1 VSFVDDKR
9 RAANLKAVPSIPPVS
24 DPVANDAVT
33 LLLEKALSVLD
44 ERGWTKIRFKN
55 RQGNVCLLGALRVAD
70 GRPARWPARR
80 SPAYRDAVTRLDRSA
95 HRRGFDRT
103 TSFNDSPRTE
113 LPDVVGFVRQT
124 IRETAAGPGAPR
136 L

>member
-1 VSFVDDKR
+1 MSFVDHKR
-9 RAANLKAVPSIPPVS
+9 RTADLRSVPSIKAVP
-24 DPVANDAVT
+24 DPVGSDAAT
-33 LLLEKALSVLD
+33 LLLENALVMLD

-55 RQGNVCLLGALRVAD
+55 RQGNLCLLGALRVAD

-80 SPAYRDAVTRLDRSA
+80 SPAYREAVARLDRSA

-113 LPDVVGFVRQT
+113 YPDVVGFVREAMADRQSPVT
-124 IRETAAGPGAPR
+124 VRS
-136 L
+136 

>member
-1 VSFVDDKR
+1 MSSVDDKR
-9 RAANLKAVPSIPPVS
+9 RAANLKAVPSIQPVA
-24 DPVANDAVT
+24 DPVGTDTVS
-33 LLLEKALSVLD
+33 LLLEKALCVLD

-55 RQGNVCLLGALRVAD
+55 RQGNLCLLGALRVAD

-80 SPAYRDAVTRLDRSA
+80 SAAYREAVTRLDRSA

-113 LPDVVGFVRQT
+113 YQDVVTFVHQ
-124 IRETAAGPGAPR
+124 AMSDAPPGIGGTPR
-136 L
+136 